1 MAKATTKKKA
11 RAFKPRLKPVPQPRK
26 LRTRAIPNSLFART
40 LDIADDQ
47 ALAMLR
53 GMYRIRHVETALFE
67 MSRDGRLPQRV
78 ELASGLEASTV
89 GACSVLRAE
98 DRVVRASRGHG
109 HLLARGLNVKRL
121 LAEICG
127 RAEGICGGHA
137 GSLHATDCAAG
148 IFGTGS
154 GPAANL
160 PFAAGLALAAKQDGK
175 KQVVLCFAGTETSE
189 QGLFHETLS
198 LAAQWDLPLVIVC
211 EYAGPATRAKKG
223 FRAEHVWER
232 AQSYGAEGL
241 ACDGLRVLDVR
252 EAVGAACERARSG
265 GGPTLVEA
273 AVHFYPPHSHG
284 AGEPTE
290 SELERWKTVDPI
302 SQFRLVL
309 AETETIQTP
318 QADAIEREVIEE
330 VKVAVKYALEQSR
343 APDAAGLAHMR
354 PGA

>member
-1 MAKATTKKKA
+1 VAKATTKKKA

-26 LRTRAIPNSLFART
+26 LRARAIPNSLFART
-40 LDIADDQ
+40 LDISDDQ
-47 ALAMLR
+47 AISMLR
-53 GMYRIRHVETALFE
+53 GMYRIRHVENALFE
-67 MSRDGRLPQRV
+67 MSRDGRLTQRV
-78 ELASGLEASTV
+78 EFASGLEASTV
-89 GACSVLRAE
+89 GACSVLRPG
-98 DRVVRASRGHG
+98 DRVVRGSRGHG

-137 GSLHATDCAAG
+137 GSLHATDCAEG

-160 PFAAGLALAAKQDGK
+160 PFAAGLALAAKQSEK
-175 KQVVLCFAGTETSE
+175 KQVVLCFAGTETAE

-232 AQSYGAEGL
+232 AQSYCAEGL

-252 EAVGAACERARSG
+252 EAVGAACDRARSG

-284 AGEPTE
+284 AEEPSE

-309 AETETIQTP
+309 AETETVQTP
-318 QADAIEREVIEE
+318 QADAIEREVMEE
-330 VKVAVKYALEQSR
+330 VKVAVKFALEQSR
-343 APDAAGLAHMR
+343 APDAAGLLR
-354 PGA
+354 VR